1 LIVAID
7 GPAGAGK
14 STAAK
19 KLAGRLGLRFM
30 DTGAMYR
37 AFTLRAMRLGVDM
50 KDPKALGKVV
60 EDGKLEMPLAPD
72 GSQRVVLDG
81 EDVTDA
87 IRTPE
92 VTRLIYL
99 VAEEPLVRTRLVLR
113 QRALAQTMGG
123 NVVGEGR
130 DLGTVVFPDAQVK
143 IYLDAS
149 VEVRTKRRQAD
160 LGAGAPPFEKLKA
173 EIEERDQ
180 RDASRAV
187 APLKK
192 AAEAIVVDTSNLSL
206 DQVVETLERIVRERA
221 GRDPTAM
228 QKKRGPK

>member
-1 LIVAID
+1 MIVAID

-14 STAAK
+14 STAAR
-19 KLAGRLGLRFM
+19 KLATRLGLRFM

-60 EDGKLEMPLAPD
+60 EDGKLEMPLGPD

-192 AAEAIVVDTSNLSL
+192 AADAIVVDTSNFTL